1 MKGIPYSFETDIWS
15 LGVMLIEM
23 CTLQKVVVKLK
34 RKEKRILC
42 WKKDITVVE
51 IPDIPKQYGS
61 EIMAI
66 AKKMLKEDPTARPT
80 ASELLNMITNLPVTA
95 KE

>member
-1 MKGIPYSFETDIWS
+1 
-15 LGVMLIEM
+15 MLIEM

-34 RKEKRILC
+34 REKKKFLC
-42 WKKDITVVE
+42 WKRDVTVVDV
-51 IPDIPKQYGS
+51 PNIPKMYGS

-66 AKKMLKEDPTARPT
+66 AKKMLKEDPLARPT
-80 ASELLNMITNLPVTA
+80 ASELLNMITNLPVSA

>member
-1 MKGIPYSFETDIWS
+1 M
-15 LGVMLIEM
+15 IEM

-51 IPDIPKQYGS
+51 IPDIPKQYGP

-66 AKKMLKEDPTARPT
+66 AKKMLKEDPNSRPT
-80 ASELLNMITNLPVTA
+80 ASELLNMITNLPVTV